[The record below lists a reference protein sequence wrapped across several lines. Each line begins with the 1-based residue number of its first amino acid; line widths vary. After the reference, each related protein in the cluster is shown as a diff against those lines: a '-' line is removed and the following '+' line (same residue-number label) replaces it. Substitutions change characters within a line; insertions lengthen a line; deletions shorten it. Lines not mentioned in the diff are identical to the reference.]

1 MQRPLIPL
9 LTAFIAGITAGNLI
23 HISDLAVILLL
34 FFSFI
39 FLFLSIIKKW
49 RFPLLFFL
57 LISLFFLGILNINLY
72 LYQKPGKADISLYTG
87 KNKIAVE
94 GLICKTPRVLP
105 RKTDLIVSTTR
116 IIKNGYDI
124 PVEGK
129 VLLSVK
135 DNKQSF
141 KYGDYIRAKTRLKKP
156 HSFNNPGGFDYERY
170 LLYKGIKVRGFINNS
185 AKIVILRENRG
196 NILKIRL
203 EKFRTSMRNL
213 ISATSPNYEGKI
225 LQALILGEKGQIPE
239 DILENFK
246 RTGIS
251 HVLAISGLHIGIIA
265 FLALILIKAIMKS
278 SEYLLLKFNIIK
290 VSAIFAIIPIIGYA
304 FIAGLGISTVRATI
318 MILTFIL
325 AVLLGK
331 ERDLLNTLALAAF
344 IILIVT
350 PVSVFDVSFQLSF
363 TAVAAILII
372 APRLSALIPRRN
384 YDETDKSPSLKRK
397 IVLNILLFIIV
408 SLAATI
414 GTLPLI
420 AFYFNRLST
429 VTLLSNIM
437 IIPIIGFVVL
447 PLGLLSIIIAPFT
460 GSLAVF
466 LIKIASFFAG
476 ISVSIINFLA
486 SFSFSYFFVT
496 TPTLIEI
503 AFYYLLII
511 AGMNVL
517 DMLKLKKTDQ
527 ADIESPLKGT
537 ILKITLAL
545 IVIFFTVDFIYL
557 HLKATNAGQ
566 LRATFIDVGQGSSTL
581 VEFPGG
587 KTMLV
592 DGGGFYDKGFDTG
605 KYLVAPFL
613 WHERI
618 KKVDIVVLTHPDQDH
633 LGGLIYILENF
644 DIKEVWSNG
653 QESNRGSY
661 LDFKKIIRKKN
672 IPHRIVSRETPEIK
686 IGNTV
691 VRILNPAKPIK
702 KEGNPSFRI
711 FDFNNNGVVMKIT
724 FGDISILLPADITG
738 TVERDLAMHGN
749 DLRSNILMA
758 PHHGAYTSST
768 TPFLKVTRP
777 EIVVFSCGVD
787 NAFHFPHPEVLN
799 RYIKVGARIFRTD
812 KNGAITIK
820 TDGESIG
827 IECQVSDDRRLS
839 ENTLLLRLRRELSRT
854 GGCKFHVL
862 R

>member
-9 LTAFIAGITAGNLI
+9 LTALIAGITAGNLI
-23 HISDLAVILLL
+23 HISDPAAILLL
-34 FFSFI
+34 FLSFI
-39 FLFLSIIKKW
+39 FLCLSIIKKW
-49 RFPLLFFL
+49 RISLLFFL

-87 KNKIAVE
+87 KNKITVE
-94 GLICKTPRVLP
+94 GLICKNPRVLSH
-105 RKTDLIVSTTR
+105 KTDLIVSTTR
-116 IIKNGYDI
+116 IIKNGYDT

-129 VLLSVK
+129 ILLSVK

-265 FLALILIKAIMKS
+265 FLSLILIKAIMKS

-290 VSAIFAIIPIIGYA
+290 ASAIFAIIPIIGYA

-318 MILTFIL
+318 MILTFIV

-350 PVSVFDVSFQLSF
+350 PVSLFDVSFQLSF

-372 APRLSALIPRRN
+372 APRLSTLIPRRD
-384 YDETDKSPSLKRK
+384 YDETDKSPPSLKRK
-397 IVLNILLFIIV
+397 FVFNILLFIIV

-420 AFYFNRLST
+420 AFYFNRLSA

-447 PLGLLSIIIAPFT
+447 PLGILTIVIAPFSS
-460 GSLAVF
+460 SLAVF
-466 LIKIASFFAG
+466 MIKIASFFAG
-476 ISVSIINFLA
+476 ISVSIINYLA

-511 AGMNVL
+511 AGVNVL

-527 ADIESPLKGT
+527 TDIESPLKGV
-537 ILKITLAL
+537 IFKITLAF
-545 IVIFFTVDFIYL
+545 IVIFFTADFIYL
-557 HLKATNAGQ
+557 HLKAMNAGQ
-566 LRATFIDVGQGSSTL
+566 LQATFIDVGQGSSTL

-605 KYLVAPFL
+605 KYVVAPFL

-644 DIKEVWSNG
+644 DIREIWSNG
-653 QESNRGSY
+653 QESNRESY

-691 VRILNPAKPIK
+691 VKILNPAKPINK
-702 KEGNPSFRI
+702 KEDPSSRI
-711 FDFNNNGVVMKIT
+711 FDFNNNGVVMKTT

-749 DLRSNILMA
+749 NLRSNILMA

-768 TPFLKVTRP
+768 IPFLKVTRP
-777 EIVVFSCGVD
+777 EIVVFSCGAD

-799 RYIKVGARIFRTD
+799 RYRKIGARIFRTD
-812 KNGAITIK
+812 RNGAIMIK
-820 TDGESIG
+820 TDGESIR
-827 IECQVSDDRRLS
+827 IECQVSGFSDLS
-839 ENTLLLRLRRELSRT
+839 
-854 GGCKFHVL
+854 
-862 R
+862 